1 MSRSHISYSELK
13 IWNECA
19 YKHKLVYIDNVA
31 SFEGNEYTAFGT
43 AIHNAC
49 EAMLLSQ
56 HSLRTWEQ
64 FDPEEVLQLFDEDFL
79 KELSRLKG
87 KGIEL
92 RPDMIR
98 SMRLAGRDIVPVA
111 IPALSKTFGK
121 FELFATEQQLYEP
134 IEKYCTDGVDEKCFR
149 FKGFV
154 DVILKTEDGKYHV
167 IDWKTCSWGWDS
179 KKKADP
185 ITNYQLTLYKYYVHK
200 KFDIPLEDIE
210 THFAL
215 LKRTG
220 KKERVEIFK
229 VTSGSRKIKNAL
241 NLMEKAV
248 HNISNGN
255 HVKNRLSCTRGFGC
269 EFYQTDHCPQAGGN
283 FG

>member
-1 MSRSHISYSELK
+1 MPRSHISYSELK
-13 IWNECA
+13 IWSECA
-19 YKHKLVYIDNVA
+19 FKHKLVYIDKVA
-31 SFEGNEYTAFGT
+31 GFEGNEYTAFGT

-49 EAMLLSQ
+49 EAMLLSEY
-56 HSLRTWEQ
+56 SLRTWEQ
-64 FDPEEVLQLFDEDFL
+64 FDPDEVIQLFDEDFL
-79 KELSRLKG
+79 KELSRLKE
-87 KGIEL
+87 KNIEL
-92 RPDMIR
+92 RPDMIK
-98 SMRLAGRDIVPVA
+98 SMRVAGKDIIPMA
-111 IPALSKTFGK
+111 IPALAKTFGK
-121 FELFATEQQLYEP
+121 FELFGTEQQLYEP
-134 IEKYCTDGVDEKCFR
+134 IEKFCDDEKNKCFR

-200 KFDIPLEDIE
+200 KFDIPLENIE

-215 LKRTG
+215 LKRTA

-229 VTSGSRKIKNAL
+229 VTSGNRKIKNAL

-248 HNISNGN
+248 HNISNSN
-255 HVKNRLSCTRGFGC
+255 FIKNRLSCTRGFGC
-269 EFYQTDHCPQAGGN
+269 EFYQTEHCPSAGGN
-283 FG
+283 LG